1 MPPGSQRKKQAS
13 KASTTCSLC
22 THSTSSCTCSE
33 PSPAAPSS
41 TRPQPRTRTRT
52 RAGAAAAAA
61 APPGLSPAAAPGP
74 AAAPAPDPV
83 SAAAVAA
90 SGSAGSPAAAAPPS
104 GPGPAAISGSAS
116 AHAGLQLATSSGPA
130 AWPAAAAAS
139 PSPEPAASSG
149 PAAAGPAPAG
159 PAATPLHSAPATAAA
174 EAVEAA
180 TAASTL
186 TFSPHFM
193 PGSVLASSSSSTA
206 NQHPSAPDLPPAS
219 RDETPDAPVQPEAG
233 GGGGSLT
240 NAGKKRKITTECS
253 GDEGDEQEDEDDETD
268 GKTTFS
274 ESKSRHLWLST
285 VDALNHVKGSPK
297 WQFIDDDRK
306 RARVVREKYWRLVK
320 EAAILSNRTGIHI
333 FLATG
338 RSDRVTQG
346 LKEHVFVSE
355 ELCNPANKCLHDTAH
370 AMALSWSS
378 GLAAYRETLI
388 AQNKAKDELLRQH
401 QAQFLA
407 NQRQLQEKEAA
418 LTAALADAAAMRE
431 ELDQIRATNVA
442 GSTSAGG
449 PSLAPEST

>member
-149 PAAAGPAPAG
+149 PAAARPAPAG

-193 PGSVLASSSSSTA
+193 PGS
-206 NQHPSAPDLPPAS
+206 
-219 RDETPDAPVQPEAG
+219 
-233 GGGGSLT
+233 
-240 NAGKKRKITTECS
+240 
-253 GDEGDEQEDEDDETD
+253 EDEDDETD